1 MLRSRRFAPAVAD
14 GRVKLDTASP
24 RTQRYP
30 IAKIRNVAAVPATL
44 VEFCVD
50 PATVLRRAGLDPNL
64 FSNPENVMPYAA
76 LGRLLTESVKAT
88 GCESFGLRVGAS
100 TKASSL
106 GLTSLVSINS
116 PTVRDAVQVIVDT
129 LKTSETGGTT
139 FLDIRG
145 GLASFGYDVTAPG
158 VESVDQIVD
167 ASIAIAHNIMRRL
180 CGPAWRPSRVQLIRD
195 PPRDKGPFSKFF
207 EAPIDYAEPSGCL
220 VFDAAT
226 LDAPV
231 RDRNPEY
238 AEILAPLLEE
248 AAANAP
254 GDFLSAVKLIIRS
267 QIGAGALSRDNV
279 CRAFGLNARTF
290 CHRLE
295 AHGVTYSGLADEAR
309 FDAAQSLLARGKKL
323 GEIATILGFAEQSA
337 FTRAFKAWSGATPA
351 RWRAARNGGR

>member
-1 MLRSRRFAPAVAD
+1 M
-14 GRVKLDTASP
+14 DTASR
-24 RTQRYP
+24 RTQRTA
-30 IAKIRNVAAVPATL
+30 IAKIRNVAAIPATL
-44 VEFCVD
+44 VELGAD

-64 FSNPENVMPYAA
+64 FSDPENVMPYAA
-76 LGRLLTESVKAT
+76 LGRLMTESVKAT
-88 GCESFGLRVGAS
+88 GCESFGLRVGAN

-116 PTVRDAVQVIVDT
+116 PTVRDALQVIVDT

-145 GLASFGYDVTAPG
+145 GLASFGYAVTAPG

-167 ASIAIAHNIMRRL
+167 GSIAIAHNIMRRL

-195 PPRDKGPFSKFF
+195 PPRDRGPFSKFF
-207 EAPIDYAEPSGCL
+207 EAPIDYAEPTGCL

-231 RDRNPEY
+231 RDRNPDY

-267 QIGAGALSRDNV
+267 QIGAGALSRDSV
-279 CRAFGLNARTF
+279 CRALGLNARTLA
-290 CHRLE
+290 HRLE
-295 AHGVTYSGLADEAR
+295 AFGVTYSGLADEAR
-309 FDAAQSLLARGKKL
+309 YEAAQSLLRKDKPIA
-323 GEIATILGFAEQSA
+323 EIAAILGFAEQSA
-337 FTRAFKAWSGATPA
+337 FTRAFKAWSGTTPA
-351 RWRAARNGGR
+351 RWRAARGGLKSSNWR